1 MYTQPDDPMYD
12 VSAHIVRAQKVVFS
26 NTLAASLWENTQLAK
41 GDLTAEVKA
50 LKAAGGKDMI
60 VYGGS
65 SFVTSLIREGLID
78 EYYLFVNPVVL
89 GKGEGIF
96 GGLANYRGLVHRE
109 TLTYPS
115 GIVLLKYV
123 AAIP

>member
-1 MYTQPDDPMYD
+1 MYD

-89 GKGEGIF
+89 GKGRDIRRTGE
-96 GGLANYRGLVHRE
+96 LPGLVHRE